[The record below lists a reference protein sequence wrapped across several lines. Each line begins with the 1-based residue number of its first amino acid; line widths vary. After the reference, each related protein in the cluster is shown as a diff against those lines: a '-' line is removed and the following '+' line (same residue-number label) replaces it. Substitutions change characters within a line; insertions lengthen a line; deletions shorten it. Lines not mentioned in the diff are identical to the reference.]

1 VDEEPEF
8 LSIVG
13 VIPRVLPVDCGVQTR
28 EGFTGFIAGL
38 DDTSSCELGRWY
50 PVGKLGLWTVHSV
63 LDRLEKEW
71 IINGYWYNLVGKHLL
86 SIGARFGQNP
96 KTCVG

>member
-8 LSIVG
+8 LPIVG
-13 VIPRVLPVDCGVQTR
+13 VIACVLPVDRGVQTR
-28 EGFTGFIAGL
+28 EGFTGFTSGF
-38 DDTSSCELGRWY
+38 DDTPSCELGRGDS
-50 PVGKLGLWTVHSV
+50 VGKLGLWTVHSV
-63 LDRLEKEW
+63 LDGLEKEW